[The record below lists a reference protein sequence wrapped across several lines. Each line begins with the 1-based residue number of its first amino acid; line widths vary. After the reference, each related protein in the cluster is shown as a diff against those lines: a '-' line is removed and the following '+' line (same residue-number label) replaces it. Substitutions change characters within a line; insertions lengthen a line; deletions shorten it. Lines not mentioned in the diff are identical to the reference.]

1 MPNLNINLGSF
12 NLSCL
17 EKVCVPLI
25 VCSHERSG
33 THFMMNSISKCTEY
47 TASPFLNYDYL
58 PLGSV
63 VNFFSE
69 QSIRNFLNSLKNIR
83 HNSVNFSTNS
93 IIKSHFPLTLLGNN
107 DQNICKVIYIYRN
120 PEEVFISFWRFLNEW
135 DWFEGPKLNSPLEL
149 MKSNPKGQS
158 QRYQVDNYKN
168 YFERWAL
175 HIINA
180 KEAQSY
186 SNNIVMV
193 NFSDLEKN
201 YKKTVKTIC
210 NQLDIDIVSTL
221 SKPNREDYI
230 HGKDMKITY
239 KDKKIMKSYISKE
252 IKKFPELPND
262 LLDLFS

>member
-1 MPNLNINLGSF
+1 MPNLKINFSKLEI
-12 NLSCL
+12 SCS
-17 EKVCVPLI
+17 EKVYVPLM

-47 TASPFLNYDYL
+47 TTSPYLTFDYSS
-58 PLGSV
+58 LGSV
-63 VNFFSE
+63 INFFSE
-69 QSIRNFLNSLKNIR
+69 QSIRDFLNYLKNIR
-83 HNSVNFSTNS
+83 HNSINYSTNS

-120 PEEVFISFWRFLNEW
+120 PEEVFTSFWKFLHKW

-158 QRYQVDNYKN
+158 QRYQVENYKN

-175 HIINA
+175 HILNA

-193 NFSDLEKN
+193 NYSDLEKN
-201 YKKTVKTIC
+201 YEKTVKTIC

-221 SKPNREDYI
+221 SKPIREDYI
-230 HGKDMKITY
+230 HGKDMKISY

-262 LLDLFS
+262 LLNLFS